1 MIESYK
7 LYYEFD
13 QEVILVLIGP
23 NLPIVQ
29 AHLRQKAAE
38 KQGK

>member
-1 MIESYK
+1 MIESNK

-29 AHLRQKAAE
+29 AAIKAKNE
-38 KQGK
+38 NK

>member
-13 QEVILVLIGP
+13 QEVILVLIGL

-29 AHLRQKAAE
+29 AAIKAGVN
-38 KQGK
+38 KN

>member
-1 MIESYK
+1 MIFVWINDKMKESYR

-23 NLPIVQ
+23 NLPIV
-29 AHLRQKAAE
+29 
-38 KQGK
+38 